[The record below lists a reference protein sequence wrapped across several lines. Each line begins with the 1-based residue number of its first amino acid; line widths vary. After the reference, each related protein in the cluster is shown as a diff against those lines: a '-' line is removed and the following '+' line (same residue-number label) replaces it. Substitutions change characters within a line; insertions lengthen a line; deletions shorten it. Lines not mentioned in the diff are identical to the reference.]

1 MDRGYVKL
9 WRKALDCGLLQNG
22 PAWQLFGYLLL
33 KAAHKGY
40 VATMG
45 RVSCDVLP
53 GESVFGRLRAA
64 NDLNLGEQQIRTAL
78 KTLEKMKIVTT
89 KSTNKFTVVSFVNWD
104 VYQSDGDKTNQQNNQ
119 QTTSKQPAANHIQEC
134 KKERKKEEDNTP
146 YIPLEGDGEQE
157 PTSLSLFTLASA
169 EPDVVQGTSPSAETG
184 KGAQRSKRKVK
195 GADLPP
201 YTAWF
206 EECWKAYPRRS
217 GKANAWRAFY
227 ELDELGEIP
236 PDMVQRI
243 KNRCFEPDW
252 QRGIKNPE
260 EERYIPH
267 MATWLHAR
275 GWEDDGCESVV
286 DHRNTPEDI
295 RRNEIM
301 GLYNFGMPMKGDTL
315 EQAKQRSIEMNL
327 ALDAAGL

>member
-1 MDRGYVKL
+1 MRWFKHMTTSADDEKL
-9 WRKALDCGLLQNG
+9 AMVLDECGLAGYGFFWRVLEMIASKVDDSGKNYCAYSRRTWCIKLAINHQTWSKMIASCEQAG
-22 PAWQLFGYLLL
+22 LF
-33 KAAHKGY
+33 
-40 VATMG
+40 
-45 RVSCDVLP
+45 
-53 GESVFGRLRAA
+53 
-64 NDLNLGEQQIRTAL
+64 
-78 KTLEKMKIVTT
+78 
-89 KSTNKFTVVSFVNWD
+89 VVSDEGHVIKVESPNILKFRDEW
-104 VYQSDGDKTNQQNNQ
+104 S
-119 QTTSKQPAANHIQEC
+119 
-134 KKERKKEEDNTP
+134 RKKSKNSGATPEQLRSKDIDTDTEIDTELDNTP
-146 YIPLEGDGEQE
+146 YIPLEGDGEE
-157 PTSLSLFTLASA
+157 NTLSLFTMASA
-169 EPDVVQGTSPSAETG
+169 KPDLVLGTSPGSSAG

-201 YTAWF
+201 YAAWF

-260 EERYIPH
+260 EERYIQH

-301 GLYNFGMPMKGDTL
+301 GLYNFGMPMNGDTL

>member
-1 MDRGYVKL
+1 MV
-9 WRKALDCGLLQNG
+9 
-22 PAWQLFGYLLL
+22 
-33 KAAHKGY
+33 H
-40 VATMG
+40 
-45 RVSCDVLP
+45 
-53 GESVFGRLRAA
+53 
-64 NDLNLGEQQIRTAL
+64 
-78 KTLEKMKIVTT
+78 
-89 KSTNKFTVVSFVNWD
+89 
-104 VYQSDGDKTNQQNNQ
+104 
-119 QTTSKQPAANHIQEC
+119 
-134 KKERKKEEDNTP
+134 
-146 YIPLEGDGEQE
+146 
-157 PTSLSLFTLASA
+157 
-169 EPDVVQGTSPSAETG
+169 GTSPSAETG

-217 GKANAWRAFY
+217 GKATAWRAFY

-260 EERYIPH
+260 EERYIQH

>member
-1 MDRGYVKL
+1 MENSNAQNFVVYAEWWEAISMLSNEQKGVLFQAMFSTSTGQCAMPEMDTSTKM
-9 WRKALDCGLLQNG
+9 AFLLIR
-22 PAWQLFGYLLL
+22 PRIV
-33 KAAHKGY
+33 AAQEKY
-40 VATMG
+40 AAKV
-45 RVSCDVLP
+45 
-53 GESVFGRLRAA
+53 AA
-64 NDLNLGEQQIRTAL
+64 NRENGKKGGRPAKPVEDDKINPEETSEKPKNPTVSLGNPTDNPKTHNISIR
-78 KTLEKMKIVTT
+78 
-89 KSTNKFTVVSFVNWD
+89 
-104 VYQSDGDKTNQQNNQ
+104 NN
-119 QTTSKQPAANHIQEC
+119 II
-134 KKERKKEEDNTP
+134 NTP
-146 YIPLEGDGEQE
+146 LTPLEGDGEQK

-243 KNRCFEPDW
+243 KNRCFEQDW

-301 GLYNFGMPMKGDTL
+301 GLYNFGMPMNGDTL

>member
-1 MDRGYVKL
+1 MS
-9 WRKALDCGLLQNG
+9 LDFDDLLDNSTK
-22 PAWQLFGYLLL
+22 PTHESA
-33 KAAHKGY
+33 
-40 VATMG
+40 
-45 RVSCDVLP
+45 
-53 GESVFGRLRAA
+53 GEETSYKK
-64 NDLNLGEQQIRTAL
+64 E
-78 KTLEKMKIVTT
+78 
-89 KSTNKFTVVSFVNWD
+89 
-104 VYQSDGDKTNQQNNQ
+104 GDKKDSVNMYDVEFIEPKDIDTD
-119 QTTSKQPAANHIQEC
+119 TEL
-134 KKERKKEEDNTP
+134 DNTP
-146 YIPLEGDGEQE
+146 HTPLEGGSDENA
-157 PTSLSLFTLASA
+157 LSLFDLASA
-169 EPDVVQGTSPSAETG
+169 EPGQVQGTSQDEATG

-227 ELDELGEIP
+227 ELDDLGEIP

-252 QRGIKNPE
+252 QRGIKNPG

-301 GLYNFGMPMKGDTL
+301 GLYNFGMPMNGDTL
-315 EQAKQRSIEMNL
+315 EQAIQRSIEMNL

>member
-1 MDRGYVKL
+1 MRWFKHMTASADDEKL
-9 WRKALDCGLLQNG
+9 ALVLDECGLTGYGFFWRVLEIIAAQVDESGKNYCAYTKRVWCNKLAINHQ
-22 PAWQLFGYLLL
+22 AWSKMIASCKQAGLFNVSDEGQLVKVESPNIL
-33 KAAHKGY
+33 KF
-40 VATMG
+40 
-45 RVSCDVLP
+45 RDEWS
-53 GESVFGRLRAA
+53 
-64 NDLNLGEQQIRTAL
+64 
-78 KTLEKMKIVTT
+78 
-89 KSTNKFTVVSFVNWD
+89 
-104 VYQSDGDKTNQQNNQ
+104 
-119 QTTSKQPAANHIQEC
+119 
-134 KKERKKEEDNTP
+134 RKKARNSGVNPESLRSKDTDTDTDTDNTP
-146 YIPLEGDGEQE
+146 SIPLEGDGEQK

-252 QRGIKNPE
+252 QRGIKNPG

-315 EQAKQRSIEMNL
+315 DQAKQRSIEMNL

>member
-1 MDRGYVKL
+1 MERGYFKG
-9 WRKALDCGLLQNG
+9 WRKIKDSQSYNRSALHRAILLTLFVDANWKGGFFCGR
-22 PAWQLFGYLLL
+22 A
-33 KAAHKGY
+33 
-40 VATMG
+40 VAPGQIATSIKSLAEELREPRTNVMRALRDIEKDGVINLENVGNKWTM
-45 RVSCDVLP
+45 
-53 GESVFGRLRAA
+53 
-64 NDLNLGEQQIRTAL
+64 I
-78 KTLEKMKIVTT
+78 TL
-89 KSTNKFTVVSFVNWD
+89 VNWNT
-104 VYQSDGDKTNQQNNQ
+104 YQAQDGK
-119 QTTSKQPAANHIQEC
+119 SGQPAVNQRSTSGQPVDTIKEG
-134 KKERKKEEDNTP
+134 KKERRKEEDNTP
-146 YIPLEGDGEQE
+146 SIPLEGDGEQK

-169 EPDVVQGTSPSAETG
+169 EPGQVQGTSQDEATG

-252 QRGIKNPE
+252 QRGIKNPG

>member
-134 KKERKKEEDNTP
+134 KNINTSTDS
-146 YIPLEGDGEQE
+146 Y
-157 PTSLSLFTLASA
+157 
-169 EPDVVQGTSPSAETG
+169 
-184 KGAQRSKRKVK
+184 
-195 GADLPP
+195 
-201 YTAWF
+201 
-206 EECWKAYPRRS
+206 
-217 GKANAWRAFY
+217 
-227 ELDELGEIP
+227 
-236 PDMVQRI
+236 
-243 KNRCFEPDW
+243 
-252 QRGIKNPE
+252 
-260 EERYIPH
+260 
-267 MATWLHAR
+267 
-275 GWEDDGCESVV
+275 ESVV
-286 DHRNTPEDI
+286 DATASTPDQQPENLEAEDKPLESKRPTVPPCPHQQI
-295 RRNEIM
+295 LSLYHELLPELPRMKVWDGARQQNLTARWRERWKAGHYATQAEGLAYWRRMFEYVGRKCDWLM
-301 GLYNFGMPMKGDTL
+301 GRSENYGGRKPFQATLDWIVKPQNF
-315 EQAKQRSIEMNL
+315 AKIIERKYENQE
-327 ALDAAGL
+327 AA